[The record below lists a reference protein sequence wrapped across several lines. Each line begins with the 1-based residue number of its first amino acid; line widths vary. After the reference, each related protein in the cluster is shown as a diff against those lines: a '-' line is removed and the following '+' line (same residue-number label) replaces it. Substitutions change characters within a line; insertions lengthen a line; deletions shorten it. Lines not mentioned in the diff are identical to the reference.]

1 MEISSSS
8 SALHTTLRFS
18 STSRIKFLSAVA
30 APLVVPPKPRLPPS
44 FSLDASKFGRN
55 CGIPWGV
62 GGFRRRDLKKSPV
75 LQPQASGMESPG
87 TSKSG
92 GVDMRIVA
100 GSAITVVLAV
110 ANRVL
115 YKLALT
121 PMREFPFFLAQM
133 TTFGYVAVYLSI
145 LYVRYQS
152 GIVTKEMLALPK
164 SPFVAIGI
172 LEALGV
178 AVGMAAGAM
187 LPGPSIPILTQAFLV
202 WQLIFSSVILRRK
215 YSFNQILGCLLV
227 AGGVIVAMSGGL
239 SDGQLLSEA
248 EFFWPALMIA
258 STAFQAAASIIKEF
272 IFIDAGKRLQ
282 GKQLDIFVVNSFGSG
297 FQALFVL
304 LLLPFL
310 SNLKGIP
317 FAELPAYLRSCEGA
331 PLLPLLY
338 MLVNI
343 TFNISLLSLVK
354 ISSALV
360 SSLAATLSVP
370 IAIYVLSLPLPYIPR
385 GADLDGFFMVGTGV
399 LVLGLMLYNLPK
411 PDKPSDQSKAN

>member
-1 MEISSSS
+1 
-8 SALHTTLRFS
+8 
-18 STSRIKFLSAVA
+18 
-30 APLVVPPKPRLPPS
+30 
-44 FSLDASKFGRN
+44 
-55 CGIPWGV
+55 
-62 GGFRRRDLKKSPV
+62 
-75 LQPQASGMESPG
+75 
-87 TSKSG
+87 
-92 GVDMRIVA
+92 MRIVA

-121 PMREFPFFLAQM
+121 PMKEFPFFLAQM

-178 AVGMAAGAM
+178 AVGWLLEVFYLNSM